1 MEENKHTSLEETERY
16 ICETERKV
24 PVVAEVDVLVLGGGP
39 AGVSA
44 AIIAG
49 REGVRTMLVEQLGDV
64 GGMATSGLMSHWT
77 GKTRGGIYEEI
88 IARSFEGEGFSHSER
103 ES

>member
-1 MEENKHTSLEETERY
+1 MEENRNTSLEETERY
-16 ICETERKV
+16 IYETERKV

-64 GGMATSGLMSHWT
+64 GGMATSGLMSHW
-77 GKTRGGIYEEI
+77 
-88 IARSFEGEGFSHSER
+88 
-103 ES
+103 